1 MDALDVLRLE
11 ARRFA
16 EERDWQ
22 SFHTPKNLAIAV
34 SVEAGELLEVFQWL
48 ADGDVESL
56 ASAGTTWQA
65 AREMADVL
73 INLVRLADV
82 LGVDRRSALSRR
94 SSSLYVDTSS
104 RAHPAAEPV
113 SRRHAH
119 AGVEEDARPDPMR
132 TGEHRPDIGSC
143 PPRAGR
149 GGVQSLVARIA
160 QVFRP

>member
-1 MDALDVLRLE
+1 MSEDRGMDALDVLRLE

-34 SVEAGELLEVFQWL
+34 SIEAGELLQVFQWL
-48 ADGDVESL
+48 GAGDVESV

-82 LGVDRRSALSRR
+82 LGVDLAAA
-94 SSSLYVDTSS
+94 
-104 RAHPAAEPV
+104 AHDKL
-113 SRRHAH
+113 RI
-119 AGVEEDARPDPMR
+119 DARRYPVDQ
-132 TGEHRPDIGSC
+132 
-143 PPRAGR
+143 AG
-149 GGVQSLVARIA
+149 GA
-160 QVFRP
+160 